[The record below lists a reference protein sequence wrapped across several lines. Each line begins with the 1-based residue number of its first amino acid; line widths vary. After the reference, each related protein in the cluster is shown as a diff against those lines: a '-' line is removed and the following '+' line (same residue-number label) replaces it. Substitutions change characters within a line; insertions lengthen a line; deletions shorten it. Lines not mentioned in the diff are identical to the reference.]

1 VLHPRGGFTGTFV
14 AFQTGTCSVNIPL
27 SLLICILLLP
37 VIGQAQATAT
47 DSLHFPASRL
57 SDIAAERAGAPQNWP
72 VVSHLAQ
79 YNSRTNRFSIGP
91 TQQRELNRFLQSWQQ
106 LERSQIQFSQLITE
120 GGRVFA
126 PEELVVLDSLFT
138 TNRRLINE
146 PNIQGSIEAMANITT
161 KVNEVSQLIEQRRKA
176 DIEARLE
183 QKTGQVDRRR
193 GLITEWISAS
203 VGDLFQRADGIR
215 TGRESQAQ
223 LVFLDGSD
231 VVLYE
236 NTVAVIRQ
244 SRIDRLTN
252 RSEVEIELSDGGVL
266 TRLSAAARNQSEYTV
281 NTGESVSTVRSNSFW
296 AESQAGNRVLL
307 SNFDGEVLVSA
318 ARSEVVL
325 QENQGTVVVRGREPT
340 APIPLLAAP
349 AVDWSRPDSVIYTDN
364 LDLLWAEVENAA
376 FYEIDIAPTRTFD
389 AGVRTRRANT
399 NRIQLSDI
407 SGGVSFV
414 QIRAF
419 DQNGLR
425 GNNSGVLRLIR
436 IATSAAPPII
446 PDVRGLSVI
455 YSQDRDYY
463 LTGTT
468 QPGVR
473 LWADQQAVPVD
484 ADGRFSARIQLDPDQ
499 PQRSVTLVASDP
511 AGNRRE
517 LVQTIRYVNPASLF
531 DLQWSVPERENGL
544 LRAPVVLVSGQ
555 AYNFMSVE
563 LRVGSQ
569 SLVQP
574 AGASG
579 VWSRQFRPG
588 EAREIT
594 VIFTDRSTGTEIAR
608 KTWQFLND

>member
-1 VLHPRGGFTGTFV
+1 MNIGFDSGRIREQVYTA
-14 AFQTGTCSVNIPL
+14 AFL
-27 SLLICILLLP
+27 SLMMIAFLP
-37 VIGQAQATAT
+37 AGIMGQAAAS

-57 SDIAAERAGAPQNWP
+57 SDVAAERAGAPQNWP
-72 VVSHLAQ
+72 VVSHLARYDAQ
-79 YNSRTNRFSIGP
+79 TNRFILGP
-91 TQQRELNRFLQSWQQ
+91 GQQRELSRFLQAWQQ
-106 LERSQIQFSQLITE
+106 LERSQNQFSQLITE

-126 PEELVVLDSLFT
+126 PEELVQLDSLFT
-138 TNRRLINE
+138 KNRRLINE
-146 PNIQGSIEAMANITT
+146 PDIQGSIQAMNDITA
-161 KVNEVSQLIEQRRKA
+161 KVSEVSRLIELRRKA

-281 NTGESVSTVRSNSFW
+281 NTGESSSRVRSNSFW
-296 AESQAGNRVLL
+296 AESQSGNRVLL

-340 APIPLLAAP
+340 APIPLLGAP
-349 AVDWSRPDSVIYTDN
+349 AVDWSRPDSIIYTAD
-364 LDLLWAEVENAA
+364 LELLWSEVENAS
-376 FYEIDIAPTRTFD
+376 FYEVDIAPTRTFD
-389 AGVRTRRANT
+389 SGVRTRRAAT
-399 NRIQLSDI
+399 NQIKLSEI
-407 SGGVSFV
+407 ASGVSFV

-425 GNNSGVLRLIR
+425 GNNSQVLRLIH
-436 IATSAAPPII
+436 IATNAPPPII
-446 PDVRGLSVI
+446 PDVRGMPVI
-455 YSQDRDYY
+455 YSLERDYY

-473 LWADQQAVPVD
+473 LWAGDQAVPVD
-484 ADGRFSARIQLDPDQ
+484 ADGRFEARIQLDPDQ
-499 PQRSVTLVASDP
+499 PQRSITLLASDP

-517 LVQTIRYVNPASLF
+517 LTQTIRYVNPAGLF
-531 DLQWSVPERENGL
+531 DLQWSVPERPGGL
-544 LRAPVVLVSGQ
+544 LRAPVMLVSGQ
-555 AYNFMSVE
+555 AYNFMTVE
-563 LRVGSQ
+563 LRFGSQ

-574 AGASG
+574 VGTSG
-579 VWSRQFRPG
+579 VWSRQFRPADAG
-588 EAREIT
+588 AIT
-594 VIFTDRSTGTEIAR
+594 VIFTDRSSGTEIAR
-608 KTWQFLND
+608 KTWQIINN

>member
-1 VLHPRGGFTGTFV
+1 MLMVSV
-14 AFQTGTCSVNIPL
+14 AE
-27 SLLICILLLP
+27 
-37 VIGQAQATAT
+37 AQRTPA
-47 DSLHFPASRL
+47 DSLHFAASRL
-57 SDIAAERAGAPQNWP
+57 SDVAAERAGAPQNWP
-72 VVSHLAQ
+72 VVSHLAR
-79 YNSRTNRFSIGP
+79 YDSRTNRFSLGP
-91 TQQRELNRFLQSWQQ
+91 TQQLELSRFLQSWQQ
-106 LERSQIQFSQLITE
+106 LERSRSSFSQLITE

-126 PEELVVLDSLFT
+126 PEELVELDSLFT
-138 TNRRLINE
+138 RNRRLINE
-146 PNIQGSIEAMANITT
+146 PDIQGSIQAMAEITA
-161 KVNEVSQLIEQRRKA
+161 KVDAVSRLIEVRRKA
-176 DIEARLE
+176 DIEARLD
-183 QKTGQVDRRR
+183 QKTGRVDRRR
-193 GLITEWISAS
+193 GLITEWSPAT

-281 NTGESVSTVRSNSFW
+281 NTGESTSRVRSNSFW
-296 AESQAGNRVLL
+296 AESQAGDRVLL

-325 QENQGTVVVRGREPT
+325 QENQGTVVVRGREPS
-340 APIPLLAAP
+340 APIPLLQAP
-349 AVDWSRPDSVIYTDN
+349 SVEWSRPDSVIYTDN
-364 LDLLWAEVENAA
+364 LDLLWSEVGEAS
-376 FYEIDIAPTRTFD
+376 FYEVDMAPTRTFD
-389 AGVRTRRANT
+389 AGVRTHRSGT
-399 NRIQLSDI
+399 NRIQLSNI
-407 SGGVSFV
+407 ASGVSFV

-425 GNNSGVLRLIR
+425 GNNSQVLRLIR
-436 IATSAAPPII
+436 ISTNAPPPII
-446 PDVRGLSVI
+446 PDVRGLPVI
-455 YSQDRDYY
+455 YSLEREYFI
-463 LTGTT
+463 TGTT
-468 QPGVR
+468 QPGIR
-473 LWADQQAVPVD
+473 LWADEQAVPVD
-484 ADGRFSARIQLDPDQ
+484 DDGRFTARIQLDADR

-531 DLQWSVPERENGL
+531 DLQWSVPQQDTGL
-544 LRAPVVLVSGQ
+544 KRAPVILVSGQ
-555 AYNFMSVE
+555 AYNFMTVE

-574 AGASG
+574 VGTTG

-588 EAREIT
+588 DAAEIS
-594 VIFTDRSTGTEIAR
+594 VIYTDRATGTEIAR
-608 KTWQFLND
+608 KTWQFSND